1 MSNLDKF
8 KALHRLRAMNN
19 SDRLRYSAIS
29 FYCSGVL
36 TGTSLA
42 SYLNGQ
48 LFLTIYS
55 VVSITLLIFV
65 FKLMKLNDK
74 EYHEENY
81 ERFKNE

>member
-1 MSNLDKF
+1 MINFDKL
-8 KALHRLRAMNN
+8 KYLHRLRSMNN

-29 FYCSGVL
+29 FYCSGIL
-36 TGTSLA
+36 TGNAINSF
-42 SYLNGQ
+42 LNGK
-48 LFLTIYS
+48 LNLGIYS
-55 VVSITLLIFV
+55 IVSIVLLIFV